1 MEILLISSA
10 FAIGFIMVLISIPP
24 ILRVAKAK
32 KLYDAFDERKI
43 HRNLV
48 PPLGGVAIFI
58 GFIFA
63 TILTTNGY
71 NFVNFRYIA
80 LAVILLF
87 FIGLKD
93 DLIIIPARKKLIVQI
108 MAALL
113 IITFGDVRISSFHG
127 IFGINNIHYITSLL
141 FTILIVLA
149 IVNAYNLV
157 DGIDGLAS
165 GLGILASSFFG
176 VWFCLTGHIQ
186 FSVMSFALA
195 GSLAGFF
202 LYNVFGHKNKLFMG
216 DTGSLVLGLLVSVM
230 VIQFNEFNI
239 ENTSTMHIIAS
250 PSVSFAVIVVPLID
264 MLRVM
269 TIRIS
274 NGKSPFAPDKN
285 HFHHR
290 LLTVIPSHL
299 KVTLIIISINAFII
313 GLALLL
319 NYFSFHVTLQ
329 FLFIFLTGSVIL
341 SLISKL
347 MNKIEENKKL
357 KIYSP
362 VRKPLK
368 REANMDQDR

>member
-1 MEILLISSA
+1 MKVLLLSIP
-10 FAIGFIMVLISIPP
+10 FAISFILVNISIPP
-24 ILRVAKAK
+24 ILRVARAK
-32 KLYDAFDERKI
+32 NLYDVFDERKI

-58 GFIFA
+58 GFIVT
-63 TILTTNGY
+63 TILFTDGSI
-71 NFVNFRYIA
+71 FQPFRYV
-80 LAVILLF
+80 AVAMILLF

-93 DLIIIPARKKLIVQI
+93 DLIMIPAKKKLAVQVL
-108 MAALL
+108 AALL
-113 IITFGDVRISSFHG
+113 MITFGNIRISSFHG
-127 IFGINNIHYITSLL
+127 IFGIDNIHYITSLL
-141 FTILIVLA
+141 FTLFLVLA
-149 IVNAYNLV
+149 IVNAYNLI

-165 GLGILASSFFG
+165 GLGILAASFFG
-176 VWFCLTGHIQ
+176 VWFFLSGNMQYSI
-186 FSVMSFALA
+186 MSFALA

-239 ENTSTMHIIAS
+239 KNTSTMHVIAS
-250 PSVSFAVIVVPLID
+250 PSVSFAIIVVPLID

-269 TIRIS
+269 IIRIS

-285 HFHHR
+285 HFHHC

-299 KVTLIIISINAFII
+299 KVTLIIISINVFII

-329 FLFIFLTGSVIL
+329 FLVIFLTGIVIL
-341 SLISKL
+341 LAIPILI
-347 MNKIEENKKL
+347 NKFEENKKL
-357 KIYSP
+357 KFTPRYGS
-362 VRKPLK
+362 L
-368 REANMDQDR
+368 

>member
-1 MEILLISSA
+1 MKVLLLSIAFIISFIL
-10 FAIGFIMVLISIPP
+10 VLISIPP
-24 ILRVAKAK
+24 ILRVARAK
-32 KLYDAFDERKI
+32 RLYDIFDERKI

-58 GFIFA
+58 GFFVT
-63 TILTTNGY
+63 TILFTDGSI
-71 NFVNFRYIA
+71 FQPFRYV
-80 LAVILLF
+80 AVAMVLLF

-93 DLIIIPARKKLIVQI
+93 DLIMIPAKKKLAVQVL
-108 MAALL
+108 AALL
-113 IITFGDVRISSFHG
+113 MITFGDVRISFFHG
-127 IFGINNIHYITSLL
+127 IFGIDNIHYITSLL
-141 FTILIVLA
+141 FTLFVVLA
-149 IVNAYNLV
+149 IVNAYNLI

-165 GLGILASSFFG
+165 GLGILASTFFG
-176 VWFCLTGHIQ
+176 LWFFLTGHTQ
-186 FSVMSFALA
+186 FSIMSFALA
-195 GSLAGFF
+195 GSLTGFF

-239 ENTSTMHIIAS
+239 VNTSTMHIMAS

-299 KVTLIIISINAFII
+299 KVTLIIISISVFII

-319 NYFSFHVTLQ
+319 NFFSFHVTLQ
-329 FLFIFLTGSVIL
+329 FIFIFITGILIL
-341 SLISKL
+341 SAISIL
-347 MNKIEENKKL
+347 TNKIEENKNL
-357 KIYSP
+357 KFTPRYGS
-362 VRKPLK
+362 L
-368 REANMDQDR
+368 